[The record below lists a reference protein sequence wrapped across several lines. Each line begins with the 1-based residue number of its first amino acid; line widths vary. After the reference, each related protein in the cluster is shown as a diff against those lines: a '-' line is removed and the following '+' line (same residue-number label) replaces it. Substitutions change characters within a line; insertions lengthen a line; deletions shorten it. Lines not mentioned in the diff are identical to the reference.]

1 MSKTR
6 FASFALACVVALTL
20 APSCTRAEAIENIPA
35 GTEVT
40 VVTQDGTLVR
50 GKIAKV
56 EPEIV
61 TLTGERPNT
70 TTEVARA
77 AITEVKRVDPDDA
90 DEAPTTAAPRA
101 RAAVMRTVTIPDNT
115 VLDVTLNTSHSS
127 EDSRL
132 EDRVNGTLAS

>member
-1 MSKTR
+1 MSKSR
-6 FASFALACVVALTL
+6 FASFAVSCVVALTL

-56 EPEIV
+56 EPELV

-70 TTEVARA
+70 TTEVTR
-77 AITEVKRVDPDDA
+77 
-90 DEAPTTAAPRA
+90 TALRK
-101 RAAVMRTVTIPDNT
+101 
-115 VLDVTLNTSHSS
+115 
-127 EDSRL
+127 
-132 EDRVNGTLAS
+132 

>member
-1 MSKTR
+1 MSNDAFR
-6 FASFALACVVALTL
+6 IVRHQLHVALTF

-56 EPEIV
+56 EPELV

-70 TTEVARA
+70 TTEVTRSGHHGSEARRS
-77 AITEVKRVDPDDA
+77 ERRRRD
-90 DEAPTTAAPRA
+90 AAPRPR
-101 RAAVMRTVTIPDNT
+101 RAPR
-115 VLDVTLNTSHSS
+115 
-127 EDSRL
+127 
-132 EDRVNGTLAS
+132 

>member
-6 FASFALACVVALTL
+6 FASFAVSCVVALTL
-20 APSCTRAEAIENIPA
+20 APSCTRAEAIEDIPA

-56 EPEIV
+56 EPELV

-70 TTEVARA
+70 TTEVTRTRDYRSEARRPVGA
-77 AITEVKRVDPDDA
+77 TR
-90 DEAPTTAAPRA
+90 TRA
-101 RAAVMRTVTIPDNT
+101 VRRACARWFA
-115 VLDVTLNTSHSS
+115 
-127 EDSRL
+127 R
-132 EDRVNGTLAS
+132 